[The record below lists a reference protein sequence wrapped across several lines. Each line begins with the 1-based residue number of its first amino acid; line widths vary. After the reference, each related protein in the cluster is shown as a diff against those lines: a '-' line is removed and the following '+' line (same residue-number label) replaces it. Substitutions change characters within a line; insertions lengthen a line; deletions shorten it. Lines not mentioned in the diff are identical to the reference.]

1 MTKNGFSG
9 AISKDLR
16 SSSSIQGLPDRI
28 KSKNSTTLGASLVTT
43 EMIPKSVMQER
54 LNKIKADNFRQMAI
68 QENDVVPQS
77 KGCETVTGYNEYR
90 GSFA

>member
-68 QENDVVPQS
+68 
-77 KGCETVTGYNEYR
+77 
-90 GSFA
+90 